1 MGRGI
6 RHSALLDP
14 PGREGTVAQRGDDD
28 PDAALRPEPGDLLLG
43 HREAHLDAPDP
54 QQRHHRNARQHIFPG
69 RCLPPAH
76 DARERR
82 AQRTVFEVLPGDSE
96 GRFGLTKP
104 RLRLDPLDFGQA
116 LGVVKLPQTLAGIL
130 CLVQGRFGGLEGPA
144 RRGGVELGQQ
154 LPLPHP
160 LPLVREG
167 AGDGSGNREAQ
178 GGRRLLLD
186 RADINRGSG
195 IGRRCGDDGCDP
207 QRIDRPGLFGG

>member
-1 MGRGI
+1 MTLPI
-6 RHSALLDP
+6 RSSVITGTPGSTFSPADACRRPTTPAKGALS
-14 PGREGTVAQRGDDD
+14 EQSSS
-28 PDAALRPEPGDLLLG
+28 
-43 HREAHLDAPDP
+43 
-54 QQRHHRNARQHIFPG
+54 
-69 RCLPPAH
+69 
-76 DARERR
+76 
-82 AQRTVFEVLPGDSE
+82 LPGDSE

-130 CLVQGRFGGLEGPA
+130 RLVQGRFGGLEGPA

>member
-1 MGRGI
+1 MTLPI
-6 RHSALLDP
+6 RSS
-14 PGREGTVAQRGDDD
+14 
-28 PDAALRPEPGDLLLG
+28 
-43 HREAHLDAPDP
+43 
-54 QQRHHRNARQHIFPG
+54 
-69 RCLPPAH
+69 AH

-130 CLVQGRFGGLEGPA
+130 RLVQGRFGGLEGPA

-154 LPLPHP
+154 LPLTHP

-195 IGRRCGDDGCDP
+195 IGRRCGDNGCDP